1 MVTIQDNGLQVG
13 HKTTQEMHIALILT
27 RDQPILLN
35 ACDENV
41 EFAER
46 DIHKVDAH
54 TSAYAELAAL
64 ITSTGVL
71 TCVIVVKDVHTCP
84 TIALKT
90 GVNFAMDET
99 TVPPCARESA
109 IATLGAFITSMPVP
123 TCVVAVKHRHTQL

>member
-1 MVTIQDNGLQVG
+1 MVTIQDNGLQAG

-46 DIHKVDAH
+46 DINKTDAH
-54 TSAYAELAAL
+54 TSAYAELVAP

-71 TCVIVVKDVHTCP
+71 TYVIVVKDVHTCP

-99 TVPPCARESA
+99 TVPPCARTNA
-109 IATLGAFITSMPVP
+109 IATLGIFITSITVR
-123 TCVVAVKHRHTQL
+123 TYVVVVKDRHI